1 MTGSENA
8 LPEVDV
14 RGIKQELCGYRYVP
28 GPVLRA
34 GVNEVIM
41 LEVEAAPSDPTG
53 DHTTHTCSVSNAF
66 WQRLQYFG
74 ACSIQHRAG
83 AISMQLILHP
93 LSEDKFVLRPQ

>member
-1 MTGSENA
+1 MLVAHTGQDTSISFAKSSNSIIIDKVVTGCESA

-53 DHTTHTCSVSNAF
+53 DHTTHTCSVPNAF
-66 WQRLQYFG
+66 WQRL
-74 ACSIQHRAG
+74 
-83 AISMQLILHP
+83 
-93 LSEDKFVLRPQ
+93 